1 MSLKFP
7 LLLASVISV
16 SVTALVPASLYAQ
29 TGQTLSGLWRQDDG
43 SVTVRV
49 APCSNSKNWCATVVE
64 ERLQPG
70 EPSLLNQM
78 VVRDMKPNGKKGW
91 KGKYVVDGQS
101 MSATAKML
109 RADTI
114 SFKICAI
121 AFVCDTIRLK
131 QVPRS

>member
-1 MSLKFP
+1 MSSKFP

-16 SVTALVPASLYAQ
+16 SATALVPASLHAQ
-29 TGQTLSGLWRQDDG
+29 NGQTLSGLWRQDDG

-49 APCSNSKNWCATVVE
+49 APCRNSTNWCATVVE

-70 EPSLLNQM
+70 EPSMLNQM

-101 MSATAKML
+101 MSATAKLL

-121 AFVCDTIRLK
+121 AFVCDTIRLN
-131 QVPRS
+131 QVRR